1 MAEAKV
7 AEKMVAILNQGAS
20 PLTTSQGLI
29 HPGQSIE
36 VPESEAKRL
45 CGYTHI
51 VLASS
56 VVKGIVGMDVLK
68 KENME
73 LKAVVKNLEDKLGEF
88 FKAGTK
94 KDLEALQA
102 KYNPA
107 PAEPA
112 A

>member
-1 MAEAKV
+1 MAE
-7 AEKMVAILNQGAS
+7 EKMVAIINQGGG
-20 PLTTSQGLI
+20 THMTSQGPLG
-29 HPGQSIE
+29 PGGQSIE

-73 LKAVVKNLEDKLGEF
+73 LKAIVKNMEEKLGEF

-102 KYNPA
+102 KYDPA
-107 PAEPA
+107 PAVEEPA